1 METCLSRKFFEVRQ
15 TREYVSKN
23 IRYNKIPHN
32 KTLSLHGINKPY
44 KKVSCYISDLM
55 FIKWSVKQR
64 YSYYFTFSIPISCA
78 YLCKYLSLLLIMS
91 TLHVSQNLNFTLRYF
106 SSIKKQKY
114 LFYKITY
121 KNYSHSKIYLP
132 CCCLTLLKDRL
143 K

>member
-1 METCLSRKFFEVRQ
+1 METCLSRNFFEVRQ

-64 YSYYFTFSIPISCA
+64 YSYYFTISSPIPCA
-78 YLCKYLSLLLIMS
+78 YLCKKELIS
-91 TLHVSQNLNFTLRYF
+91 RSIYAWHRYF